1 MDTSQN
7 PRTAFLVH
15 WKKYFPAVPQHS
27 EALLRPDKALD
38 PKTKQAH
45 CHLPYI
51 TLRQKLLAHN

>member
-7 PRTAFLVH
+7 PRAAFLVH
-15 WKKYFPAVPQHS
+15 WKDAVPQHS

-38 PKTKQAH
+38 PKTKQAR
-45 CHLPYI
+45 CNLPYI

>member
-15 WKKYFPAVPQHS
+15 WKKYFPGRM
-27 EALLRPDKALD
+27 LLRPDKALD

-45 CHLPYI
+45 CNLPYI